1 MRLQAIALVCATLLA
16 VPALAEDVTGDAK
29 KGERVFNQCQ
39 ACHVV
44 AAPDGSVLAGKAGKL
59 GPNLYGLAG
68 RAAAAVEGFKY
79 GAGIKE
85 AAEKGLV
92 WDEAYFVK
100 YVQDPTGFLKE
111 YTGDKSARGAMSF
124 KLRKEDDAK
133 NVYAYLTSLTQ

>member
-1 MRLQAIALVCATLLA
+1 MKLQAIALVSAALLA

-44 AAPDGSVLAGKAGKL
+44 AAPDGTVLAGKAGKI
-59 GPNLYGLAG
+59 GPNLYGLSG
-68 RAAAAVEGFKY
+68 RDAASVEGFKY
-79 GAGIKE
+79 GTGITE

-92 WDEAYFVK
+92 WDEASFVK

-133 NVYAYLTSLTQ
+133 DVYAYIASLTK